1 MNIQNLI
8 KNAGHESLLP
18 IQSRSIEAFKKYPEI
33 ILISK
38 TGSGKTM
45 AFLLA
50 TITKI
55 ESKKHGI
62 QAVIIAPTRELA
74 QQIDLVYKS
83 LKTGLKSTLCYG
95 GHPMRDEANSLK
107 ETPTIVIGTPGRI
120 LDHIERGNI
129 NGFNCHTLV
138 IDEFDKCLELG
149 FEYEMDN
156 IRREFR
162 RLKNTFLSSA
172 TELDELPIY
181 LKLQSPKTISN
192 LSNDSEINIKE
203 FVIEYQANVFEA
215 LTDVLSCFGKDK
227 SIIFCNYREVVEDIV
242 MRLKEEHFNTIAY
255 HGGLDQAERERALI
269 KYRNGSSNTLV
280 CTDLGARGLDI
291 PEVKHVVHYQYP
303 GSKDAFVHR
312 KGRTARMSKD
322 GASYL
327 FIGEEAQLP
336 EYVVEPKLKFIP
348 SDFKEINPEWTT
360 LYFSGGK
367 KEKIN
372 KIDLVG
378 FLSKKGQL
386 KKDEIGLITVMD
398 HTSYVAVKKHLV
410 KGVLNK
416 IKSEKIK
423 GKRLKIAISM

>member
-1 MNIQNLI
+1 MNIEHLI
-8 KNAGHESLLP
+8 KNAGHKSLLP
-18 IQSRSIEAFKKYPEI
+18 VQTRSIEAFKKHSEI

-38 TGSGKTM
+38 TGSGKTL

-50 TITKI
+50 TISKLETK
-55 ESKKHGI
+55 KQGI

-74 QQIDLVYKS
+74 QQIDHVFKS
-83 LKTGLKSTLCYG
+83 LKTGMKSTLCYG
-95 GHPMRDEANSLK
+95 GHSMLDEANSLK
-107 ETPTIVIGTPGRI
+107 ETPTVVIGTPGRI
-120 LDHIERGNI
+120 LDHIERGSITGN
-129 NGFNCHTLV
+129 NCDTLC

-162 RLKNTFLSSA
+162 GLKNTFLSSA
-172 TELDELPIY
+172 TELDELPVY
-181 LKLQSPKTISN
+181 LKLHSPTTINN
-192 LSNDSEINIKE
+192 LADDSKINIEE
-203 FVIEYQANVFEA
+203 FSIEYETNIFEA
-215 LTDVLSCFGKDK
+215 LANTLSCFGKDK

-242 MRLKEEHFNTIAY
+242 RRLEEDHFSPIAY
-255 HGGLDQAERERALI
+255 HGGLDQIERERALI

-303 GSKDAFVHR
+303 GSKDAFIHR

-327 FIGEEAQLP
+327 FIGKETQLP
-336 EYVVEPKLKFIP
+336 EYIETPELKFVP
-348 SDFKEINPEWTT
+348 SNFREIEPEWTT

-378 FLSKKGQL
+378 FLAKKGQL

-398 HTSYVAVKKHLV
+398 HASYVAVKKQLI
-410 KGVLNK
+410 KNVLRK
-416 IKSEKIK
+416 IKTEKIK